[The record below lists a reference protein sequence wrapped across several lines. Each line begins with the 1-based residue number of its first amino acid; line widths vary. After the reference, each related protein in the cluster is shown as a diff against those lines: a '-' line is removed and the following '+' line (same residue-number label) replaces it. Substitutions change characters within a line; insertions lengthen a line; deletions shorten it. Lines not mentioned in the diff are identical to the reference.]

1 MKYAGKL
8 SRMGRRGLIDT
19 NEVKCKA
26 NALPE
31 GTMLRLSVTV
41 ARMTPKTLFIFA
53 ALAMGNY
60 AASTTSR
67 PFPSFLTKIVCF
79 FNSAWRS
86 CAMKKNDGKR
96 PSFQFY
102 PADWMKDPALKL
114 CSHNAKGIWMDLICI
129 AFEMP
134 TKGVFLISKKPI
146 SEIKLLQMLNGN
158 EKSKKSGF
166 QELKRHGV
174 IKRNKDNVFYC
185 KRLYNDMRLSEI
197 RREVGKLGGNP
208 DLLNQ
213 NDNQSPTPSTSTS
226 NSTPTSTIE
235 IDKKEALGK
244 ERLGLNK
251 EVKIRAVKFGEE
263 LDRIFPNISRDEA
276 TTFLRVAQHLTE
288 EVILGVGLE
297 IFDEAVV
304 WAKQAMSGNARNPKG
319 LFVAKVKEQTGFTG
333 RGMLLDRKE

>member
-213 NDNQSPTPSTSTS
+213 NDNQSPTPSSS
-226 NSTPTSTIE
+226 SSSSSSISSFNNPPMPPNGFE
-235 IDKKEALGK
+235 QFWKKYP
-244 ERLGLNK
+244 R
-251 EVKIRAVKFGEE
+251 KIG
-263 LDRIFPNISRDEA
+263 
-276 TTFLRVAQHLTE
+276 
-288 EVILGVGLE
+288 
-297 IFDEAVV
+297 
-304 WAKQAMSGNARNPKG
+304 KQAALKVWKKIKPSEA
-319 LFVAKVKEQTGFTG
+319 FVAKIITAVEQQKKCEQWLKNGGQYIPHPKTWLNEG
-333 RGMLLDRKE
+333 RWDDEMQSKKTIAEIMDG